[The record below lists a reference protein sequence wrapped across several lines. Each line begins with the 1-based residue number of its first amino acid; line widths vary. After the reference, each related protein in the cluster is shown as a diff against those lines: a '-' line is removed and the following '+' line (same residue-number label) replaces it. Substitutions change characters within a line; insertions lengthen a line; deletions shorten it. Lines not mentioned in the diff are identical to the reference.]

1 MKKIFVLLIF
11 MFNLCSICFAQVDAL
26 ERSAQAGD
34 ENAQMF
40 LAKAFYE
47 GNGSYRIQ
55 KNIYKAQKYFK
66 LASDHHNNS
75 EAQYYLY
82 QISCQLDDC
91 DVSLLKKSADNG
103 YGPAQCNLAFLYG
116 KGYDNDNGLLEYK
129 YYKLSADQGVIRAF
143 DGLGDCFRFGRGVP
157 QNIAEA
163 KRCYQIAVDNGFTM
177 AYIGLC
183 MSFALM
189 GDTEKAIKYA
199 QMAAD
204 ADYIDGYQLSAI
216 LLSKEKKEYNKAHDF
231 IRTAIN
237 KMRDGQ
243 GITKFALLQGL
254 MATDGEIYLAENNM
268 DMASH
273 VWQRIIEL
281 DSEYAYNTSDS
292 FCKQMQSLQSN
303 SVDANIPQ
311 GTFESSKT
319 FVVVIS
325 NENYKRE
332 ENVPYAINDGKTF
345 TQYCNKTL
353 NIPKKNIQF
362 IEDASLNDIKY
373 SINWLSKTVNSFNGE
388 AKAIFYYAGHGIPD
402 ESDRSAYLLPTDGF
416 GNDTETAYGLNNLF
430 KTFEK
435 LNTKCGLII
444 LDACFSGTKR
454 DGEIMEMSR
463 GVAIKVKDNAPQG
476 NTIVISASQGDET
489 AYPFEDQKHGMF
501 TYYLLSNLKET
512 KGDISIEHLF
522 NFTKQK
528 VSQQSLVQNKKSQT
542 PTISISPNLRDS
554 WKKIKIAE

>member
-26 ERSAQAGD
+26 ERSAESGD

-55 KNIYKAQKYFK
+55 KNVYKAQKYFK

-129 YYKLSADQGVIRAF
+129 YYKLSADQGFVRAF
-143 DGLGDCFRFGRGVP
+143 DGLGDCYRFGRGVP
-157 QNIAEA
+157 QNVAEA
-163 KRCYQIAVDNGFTM
+163 KRCYQIAVDNGLTV
-177 AYIGLC
+177 AYIGLS

-189 GDTEKAIKYA
+189 RDTEKALVFA
-199 QMAAD
+199 QKAAD
-204 ADYIDGYQLSAI
+204 ADYIDGYH
-216 LLSKEKKEYNKAHDF
+216 LLALFLKEKKEYQKAHNAMKTD
-231 IRTAIN
+231 IN

-243 GITKFALLQGL
+243 GYRKFAPLPSL
-254 MATDGEIYLAENNM
+254 MATDGEIYLAEN
-268 DMASH
+268 DIEMATH
-273 VWQRIIEL
+273 VWQRIVDL
-281 DSEYAYNTSDS
+281 DSDFAYHSNEP
-292 FCKQMQSLQSN
+292 FCNQMQSLLSN
-303 SVDANIPQ
+303 SIDANIPQ
-311 GTFESSKT
+311 GTFDSSKT

-332 ENVPYAINDGKTF
+332 ENVPYANNDGKTF
-345 TQYCNKTL
+345 AQYCNKTL
-353 NIPKKNIQF
+353 NIPEKNIQV

-373 SINWLSKTVNSFNGE
+373 SVNWLSKTVNSFNGE

-416 GNDTETAYGLNNLF
+416 GNDTETAYSLNTLF
-430 KTFEK
+430 NTFGN

-489 AYPFEDQKHGMF
+489 AYPFDDQKHGLF
-501 TYYLLSNLKET
+501 TYYLLSHLKDK
-512 KGDISIEHLF
+512 KGDVSIEDLF
-522 NFTKQK
+522 NSTKQN

-542 PTISISPNLRDS
+542 PSISVSPNMRNI
-554 WKKIKIAE
+554 WHKIKIAE